1 MVRRVQSALAAPT
14 IGIIGLG
21 TGSLACY
28 RRVGETWRFYEI
40 DPLVAAYAADGR
52 FFGLVPNCAPDVPIV
67 LGDARLTL
75 ARETESRFDLL
86 VIDAFSSDAIPIH
99 LLTREAMVLYTQRL
113 TPGGV
118 LAIHISNKYIDL
130 RPVVAHLVADQ
141 CLAARLGVKTENA
154 VAADGTPLPHASS
167 ASMWVAI
174 AVHADTLDRL
184 ALGERWPALPIP
196 PGGQVWT
203 DDYSNLLEIIRWGGL
218 DIEK

>member
-1 MVRRVQSALAAPT
+1 
-14 IGIIGLG
+14 
-21 TGSLACY
+21 
-28 RRVGETWRFYEI
+28 
-40 DPLVAAYAADGR
+40 
-52 FFGLVPNCAPDVPIV
+52 
-67 LGDARLTL
+67 
-75 ARETESRFDLL
+75 
-86 VIDAFSSDAIPIH
+86 
-99 LLTREAMVLYTQRL
+99 MVLYTQRL

-118 LAIHISNKYIDL
+118 LAIHISNKYPNL

-141 CLAARLGVKTENA
+141 GLAARLGVKTENA

-174 AVHADTLDRL
+174 AMHADTLDRL

-203 DDYSNLLEIIRWGGL
+203 DDYSNLLEVIRWGGL